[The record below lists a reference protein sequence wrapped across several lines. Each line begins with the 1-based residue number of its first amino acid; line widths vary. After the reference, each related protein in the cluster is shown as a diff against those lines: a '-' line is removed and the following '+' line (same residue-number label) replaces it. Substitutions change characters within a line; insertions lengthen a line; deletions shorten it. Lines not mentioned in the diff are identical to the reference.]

1 MKMNRFMTRLACL
14 GLAALLLASCAGL
27 PEPSGNG
34 FRLRVAVI
42 PLRNA
47 SNVPDAGSIDT
58 YLLIHEL
65 ARSDIFEPVEPGHV
79 REILINER
87 TVAQEVGPPVLRAL
101 RDELGV
107 DLVIMGVVEAHQE
120 EKGQGVARSSMAA
133 TLMATWKATLV
144 WAGESQV
151 SGNDTGFVFRLGR
164 LRTADQVARRAAA
177 DLVRQMEEVA
187 IARKDQIIDEKISRA
202 ARR

>member
-1 MKMNRFMTRLACL
+1 
-14 GLAALLLASCAGL
+14 
-27 PEPSGNG
+27 
-34 FRLRVAVI
+34 
-42 PLRNA
+42 
-47 SNVPDAGSIDT
+47 
-58 YLLIHEL
+58 
-65 ARSDIFEPVEPGHV
+65 
-79 REILINER
+79 
-87 TVAQEVGPPVLRAL
+87 
-101 RDELGV
+101 
-107 DLVIMGVVEAHQE
+107 
-120 EKGQGVARSSMAA
+120 
-133 TLMATWKATLV
+133 MATWKATLV